1 LQSDRDANGSYET
14 TETIESFTI
23 DNDGYADETPTTDAS
38 GNLTYDGVL
47 RYRYDAWNR
56 LVSVNKAYRDSSG
69 NLQEGSTVVT
79 MAYDGLGRRISR
91 AVQNSADLDCTYH
104 DYYAGQRVIETRN
117 GSNQTLKQWVWG
129 ATYVDELIQVALND
143 DPDDTTKGSCGAVG

>member
-1 LQSDRDANGSYET
+1 VDNLTLQSDRDSNGSYET
-14 TETIESFTI
+14 TEAVESFTI

-79 MAYDGLGRRISR
+79 MAYDGLGS
-91 AVQNSADLDCTYH
+91 
-104 DYYAGQRVIETRN
+104 
-117 GSNQTLKQWVWG
+117 K
-129 ATYVDELIQVALND
+129 
-143 DPDDTTKGSCGAVG
+143 